1 METGHAETVSLKGV
15 RILLAEDNDLN
26 AEIAQELLKM
36 QGAVIQRARNG
47 KEAVEMFE
55 KSRPKEIRAVLMDI
69 QMPVM
74 NGYDATAAIRSM
86 ERDDARKIPIIA
98 LTANAFTAD
107 AAMGY
112 SAGMNDYLAKPVDIE
127 RLLDVLQKW
136 ID

>member
-1 METGHAETVSLKGV
+1 LDYH
-15 RILLAEDNDLN
+15 ILLAEDNDLN

-74 NGYDATAAIRSM
+74 NGLEAARAIRKLGR
-86 ERDDARKIPIIA
+86 EDAVSIPIIA
-98 LTANAFTAD
+98 MTANSFKEDVD
-107 AAMGY
+107 AAAA
-112 SAGMNDYLAKPVDIE
+112 AGMDGFVTKPVDAE
-127 RLLDVLQKW
+127 YLYQVLQKAAASNK
-136 ID
+136 DSL